1 MIKIPISWYKT
12 TSFSTLWYITAKADS
27 YALGGVLSAF
37 VMIIYF
43 FAPYSLI
50 IRQYGCPNRE

>member
-12 TSFSTLWYITAKADS
+12 TSFSALRYITAKADN

-43 FAPYSLI
+43 SLL
-50 IRQYGCPNRE
+50 IR